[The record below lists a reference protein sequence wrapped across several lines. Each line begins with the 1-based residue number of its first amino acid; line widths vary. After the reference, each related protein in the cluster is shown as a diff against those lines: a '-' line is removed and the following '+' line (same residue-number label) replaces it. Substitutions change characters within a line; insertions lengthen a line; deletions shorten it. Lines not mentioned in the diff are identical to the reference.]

1 MFKRTLVTSALPY
14 ANGPLHLGHLA
25 GAYLPADLFVRYRRL
40 KNDDIVFICGSDEH
54 GVPITIAAEKE
65 GVSPQKIV
73 DQYHELNK
81 ETFEKFGISFDF
93 FGRTSSKTHH
103 ETSQG
108 MFKNL
113 YDKGIFKQK
122 TEEQY
127 YDEERS
133 MFLPDRYVKG
143 ECPVC
148 GFDEA
153 YGDQCEKCG
162 SSLSPTEL
170 KNPVSVL
177 SGSKP
182 IRKETTHWYIPLGD
196 LQPELEKWLDTKDY
210 WKNNVLGQVKSWL
223 KEGLVDRAVTRDL
236 TWGVEVPL
244 EGAEGKVLYVWFDAP
259 IGYISATKEWA
270 ELQGDAEKWKT
281 YWQDDETQL
290 IHFIGKDNIVFHC
303 IMFPAMLQ
311 AHGNYILPDNVPS
324 NEFLNLEGRKLSTSR
339 GWAVWLHKYLEEFDG
354 DLMRYALSTTLPE
367 NKDSDF
373 SWKDFQTR
381 INTELADVLG
391 NFINRT
397 FTFMHRFF
405 DGDLPALSNPTEAD
419 LNALKAITEAKEKI
433 SERYERYQFKEAVN
447 ETMNLARAGNK
458 YFTDK
463 EPWKTRKTNIEDCGN
478 TLHVCAQLVAALS
491 TLFDPIIPN
500 KMKTLREQL
509 NLSTPISWNAVTE
522 EMLLAGHTF
531 KEADILFNKIEDEVI
546 EAQIEK
552 LRASD
557 ASTEE
562 TEKNYEPLK
571 EQVEFED
578 FTKLDLR
585 TGTVI
590 EAEELKKSKKLLKLT
605 VDLGFE
611 QRTILSGIKEYYSAD
626 EVKGRNVVIV
636 ANLKPRKMMGIF
648 SEGMILMAEDDEG
661 KLFFL
666 SSDAEPGLLIS

>member
-1 MFKRTLVTSALPY
+1 
-14 ANGPLHLGHLA
+14 
-25 GAYLPADLFVRYRRL
+25 
-40 KNDDIVFICGSDEH
+40 
-54 GVPITIAAEKE
+54 
-65 GVSPQKIV
+65 
-73 DQYHELNK
+73 
-81 ETFEKFGISFDF
+81 
-93 FGRTSSKTHH
+93 
-103 ETSQG
+103 
-108 MFKNL
+108 
-113 YDKGIFKQK
+113 
-122 TEEQY
+122 
-127 YDEERS
+127 
-133 MFLPDRYVKG
+133 
-143 ECPVC
+143 
-148 GFDEA
+148 
-153 YGDQCEKCG
+153 
-162 SSLSPTEL
+162 
-170 KNPVSVL
+170 
-177 SGSKP
+177 
-182 IRKETTHWYIPLGD
+182 
-196 LQPELEKWLDTKDY
+196 
-210 WKNNVLGQVKSWL
+210 
-223 KEGLVDRAVTRDL
+223 
-236 TWGVEVPL
+236 
-244 EGAEGKVLYVWFDAP
+244 
-259 IGYISATKEWA
+259 
-270 ELQGDAEKWKT
+270 
-281 YWQDDETQL
+281 
-290 IHFIGKDNIVFHC
+290 
-303 IMFPAMLQ
+303 
-311 AHGNYILPDNVPS
+311 
-324 NEFLNLEGRKLSTSR
+324 
-339 GWAVWLHKYLEEFDG
+339 
-354 DLMRYALSTTLPE
+354 
-367 NKDSDF
+367 
-373 SWKDFQTR
+373 
-381 INTELADVLG
+381 
-391 NFINRT
+391 
-397 FTFMHRFF
+397 
-405 DGDLPALSNPTEAD
+405 
-419 LNALKAITEAKEKI
+419 
-433 SERYERYQFKEAVN
+433 
-447 ETMNLARAGNK
+447 MNLARAGNK

-590 EAEELKKSKKLLKLT
+590 EAEELKKSKKLLELT

-636 ANLKPRKMMGIF
+636 ANLKPRKMMGIL